1 MRVVLST
8 WGRFHMFH
16 LARQMEQR
24 GWLERIFTTY
34 PRFKVAAEPGVPQ
47 DKITCNWPLYTA
59 ELALLRYGVQ
69 LARSDAFARL
79 RYADNDRHL
88 KRHVPDC
95 DVFVALSQS
104 GLAAGRQA
112 QRRGAKWIC
121 DRGSTHA
128 DWSHRVVGEELAR
141 FGATP
146 PTPPATLERE
156 RAEYAGAD
164 RIVVPSRFVAN
175 TFIEEGV
182 PAEKLRI
189 CPYGANR
196 ARFKPVGSPDPETFE
211 VVFVGQ
217 VGARKGVP
225 LLLEAFARV
234 RHPRKRL
241 KIIGGVMPELK
252 AWLSERRFDDVE
264 FLGLVPN
271 TELAAHYSSAH
282 VFALASIEEGLAM
295 VIGEALACGVPV
307 VATAN
312 TGVEDILTDEVE
324 GFVVRNRTV
333 DAFAERLQQL
343 ADDRD
348 LRARMSAAALNRVT
362 KLGGWDTYG
371 QNYAAILQDLTGAR

>member
-1 MRVVLST
+1 
-8 WGRFHMFH
+8 MFH

-34 PRFKVAAEPGVPQ
+34 PRFKVSAEPDVPQ
-47 DKITCNWPLYTA
+47 EKIACNWPIYTA
-59 ELALLRYGVQ
+59 ELALLRRGVQ
-69 LARSDAFARL
+69 LSRSDAFMRL

-88 KRHVPDC
+88 KRHLPEC

-104 GLAAGRQA
+104 GLAAGLQA
-112 QRRGAKWIC
+112 QKRGGTWIC

-141 FGATP
+141 FGAAP
-146 PTPPATLERE
+146 PTPPITLERE
-156 RAEYAGAD
+156 RSEYAAAD

-175 TFIEEGV
+175 TFIEEGI

-196 ARFKPVGSPDPETFE
+196 ARFKPVGAPDPEAFE
-211 VVFVGQ
+211 VLFVGQ
-217 VGARKGVP
+217 VGARKGIP

-234 RHPRKRL
+234 KHPRKRL

-324 GFVVRNRTV
+324 GFVVRDRTIE
-333 DAFAERLQQL
+333 AFSERLQQL
-343 ADDRD
+343 ADDPA
-348 LRARMSAAALNRVT
+348 LRARMSAAALTRVT
-362 KLGGWDTYG
+362 QLGGWDTYG
-371 QNYAAILQDLTGAR
+371 ENYAGLITELRG